1 MAVVLGTRPEVV
13 KLAGVI
19 RGLGTDAQVVHTG
32 QHYDDSL
39 SDGIFR
45 GMGLP
50 EPQVRIARAGG
61 LPRVEQ
67 MSSMIGRM
75 GELFA
80 AERPSV
86 VVVQGDTNS
95 ASAGAQAAHYLG
107 IQVVHVE
114 AGLRSYDRTMP
125 EEINRRVIGVL
136 ADVHCA
142 PTEGAVE
149 HLRAEGVEPDR
160 IHLTGNTVIEA
171 VLASLPGPAS
181 RAAVLRRHG
190 LSPGGFVL
198 ATIHRPEN
206 TDDPERL
213 GAILGELAGL
223 GMPVLLPLHPRTGT
237 RAWQYGLER
246 LLAGLRVVEP
256 VDHATF
262 LALAH
267 EARLLVSDSG
277 GVQEE
282 CTVLKKPLVVVRNN
296 TERPEAMSHGFAVL
310 ASPGPELGARA
321 RAMLN
326 DPGLA
331 ARLAARPSPFG
342 DGRASDRIVALT
354 RALVE
359 RAVPRTRRDSE
370 HSAVAAPGVR
380 PATLPSPATTV
391 TAGPTPSGGDSC
403 TDHPTPPVS
412 PAEASSPPRE
422 AAAMPLSSSP
432 H

>member
-19 RGLGTDAQVVHTG
+19 HGLGTDAQVVHTG

-39 SDGIFR
+39 SGGIFR
-45 GMGLP
+45 GLGLP
-50 EPQVRIARAGG
+50 DPQVTIRRVGG
-61 LPRVEQ
+61 LPRVQQ
-67 MSSMIGRM
+67 MSSMIGQL
-75 GELFA
+75 GQAFET
-80 AERPSV
+80 ERPAV

-95 ASAGAQAAHYLG
+95 AAAAAQAAHYLG

-114 AGLRSYDRTMP
+114 AGLRSNDRSMP
-125 EEINRRVIGVL
+125 EEINRRIIGVL

-142 PTEGAVE
+142 PTEGAAAQ
-149 HLRAEGVEPDR
+149 LRAEGVEPGR

-171 VLASLPGPAS
+171 VLASLPGAAS
-181 RAAVLRRHG
+181 RAAVLREYG

-198 ATIHRPEN
+198 ATVHRPEN

-213 GAILGELAGL
+213 EAILGELTRLGL
-223 GMPVLLPLHPRTGT
+223 PVLLPIHPRTAA
-237 RAWQYGLER
+237 RARRYGLGR

-267 EARLLVSDSG
+267 GASLLVSDSG

-282 CTVLKKPLVVVRNN
+282 CTVLKRPLVVVRNN
-296 TERPEAMSHGFAVL
+296 TERPEAMVHGFAVL
-310 ASPGPELGARA
+310 AAAGPELGARA
-321 RAMLN
+321 RAMLE
-326 DPGLA
+326 DSGLA

-354 RALVE
+354 RALAE

-370 HSAVAAPGVR
+370 HSAVAAPGAR
-380 PATLPSPATTV
+380 PATLPSPATV
-391 TAGPTPSGGDSC
+391 PAGPTPSGGDPC
-403 TDHPTPPVS
+403 TDHPTPQVS
-412 PAEASSPPRE
+412 PVEASSPPRE
-422 AAAMPLSSSP
+422 AAVMPLSSSP
-432 H
+432 F

>member
-19 RGLGTDAQVVHTG
+19 HGLGADAQVVHTG

-39 SDGIFR
+39 SGGIFR
-45 GMGLP
+45 GLGLP
-50 EPQVRIARAGG
+50 DPQVMLRRVGG

-67 MSSMIGRM
+67 MSSMIGQLGRAF
-75 GELFA
+75 ER
-80 AERPSV
+80 ERPAV

-95 ASAGAQAAHYLG
+95 ASAAAQAAHYLG

-114 AGLRSYDRTMP
+114 AGLRSNDRSMP

-142 PTEGAVE
+142 PTEGAVAQ
-149 HLRAEGVEPDR
+149 LRAEGVEPGR
-160 IHLTGNTVIEA
+160 IHLTGNTVVEA

-181 RAAVLRRHG
+181 RAAVLREYG
-190 LSPGGFVL
+190 LSSGGFVL
-198 ATIHRPEN
+198 ATVHRPEN

-213 GAILGELAGL
+213 EAILRELAGL
-223 GMPVLLPLHPRTGT
+223 GLPVLLPIHPRTAAQA
-237 RAWQYGLER
+237 RRYGLGW

-262 LALAH
+262 LALAR
-267 EARLLVSDSG
+267 ETCLLVSDSG

-296 TERPEAMSHGFAVL
+296 TERPEAMTHGFAVL
-310 ASPGPELGARA
+310 AAPGPELGTHA
-321 RAMLN
+321 RAMLQ
-326 DPGLA
+326 DSALA
-331 ARLAARPSPFG
+331 ARLAVRPSPFG
-342 DGRASDRIVALT
+342 DGRASDRIVALV
-354 RALVE
+354 RALAE
-359 RAVPRTRRDSE
+359 RAVPRTRRDSGNP
-370 HSAVAAPGVR
+370 AVAAPGVR
-380 PATLPSPATTV
+380 SATLPSPATV
-391 TAGPTPSGGDSC
+391 PAGPTPFGGDPC
-403 TDHPTPPVS
+403 TDHPTQPVS
-412 PAEASSPPRE
+412 PVEAFSPPPE

-432 H
+432 L

>member
-19 RGLGTDAQVVHTG
+19 RGLGADAQVVHTG

-39 SDGIFR
+39 SGGIFR
-45 GMGLP
+45 GLGLP
-50 EPQVRIARAGG
+50 DPQVTIRRVGG

-67 MSSMIGRM
+67 MGSMIGRL
-75 GELFA
+75 GRAFETA
-80 AERPSV
+80 RPAV

-95 ASAGAQAAHYLG
+95 ACAAAQAAHYLG

-114 AGLRSYDRTMP
+114 AGLRSYDRSMP
-125 EEINRRVIGVL
+125 EEINRRLIGVL

-142 PTEGAVE
+142 PTAGAVAQ
-149 HLRAEGVEPDR
+149 LRAEGVEPDR
-160 IHLTGNTVIEA
+160 IHLTGNTVVEA
-171 VLASLPGPAS
+171 VLASLPGPGS
-181 RAAVLRRHG
+181 RAAVLREYG
-190 LSPGGFVL
+190 LRPGGFVL
-198 ATIHRPEN
+198 ATVHRPEN

-213 GAILGELAGL
+213 GAVLRELTGL
-223 GMPVLLPLHPRTGT
+223 GLPVLLPIHPRTAA
-237 RAWQYGLER
+237 RARQYGLGP

-267 EARLLVSDSG
+267 GARLLVSDSG

-282 CTVLKKPLVVVRNN
+282 CTVLKRPLVVVRNN
-296 TERPEAMSHGFAVL
+296 TERPEAMADGFAVL
-310 ASPGPELGARA
+310 AAPGPDVGVRA
-321 RAMLN
+321 RAMLA

-354 RALVE
+354 RTLAE

-370 HSAVAAPGVR
+370 RPAVAAPGVR
-380 PATLPSPATTV
+380 PATLPSPATV
-391 TAGPTPSGGDSC
+391 PAGPTPAGGDPC
-403 TDHPTPPVS
+403 TDHPTQPASPV
-412 PAEASSPPRE
+412 AVSSPPPE

-432 H
+432 F